1 MKFVWMFLALVIAV
15 GIAYLIWEEFIVKRE
30 QADDSNAERYAE
42 ADIKALFDEQ
52 RPTGHPSDADAAAAL
67 HSAVEEAEEEIAH
80 AHEHAPAPTEE
91 PTETVLAAEIAAT
104 DDAAEAA
111 SVVEEGEAEVVAAR
125 ATGVATEVIEVAPD
139 NLTKVKGIGKVY
151 QQRLNE
157 AGIYTFAQIAEADPA
172 KLAEIAKAIDA
183 ANVEDWPRQARELM
197 A

>member
-30 QADDSNAERYAE
+30 QADDGNAERYAE

-52 RPTGHPSDADAAAAL
+52 RPTGHPSDTDAAAAL

-91 PTETVLAAEIAAT
+91 PTETVLAEEIAAT

-111 SVVEEGEAEVVAAR
+111 SVADEGEAEVVAAR
-125 ATGVATEVIEVAPD
+125 TTGVTTEVIEMAPD
-139 NLTKVKGIGKVY
+139 NLTKVKGS
-151 QQRLNE
+151 
-157 AGIYTFAQIAEADPA
+157 A
-172 KLAEIAKAIDA
+172 KSTSSVSTRRASTPSPKSPRRTRP
-183 ANVEDWPRQARELM
+183 NWPRLPRPSTRPTWKTGPVRPVS
-197 A
+197 

>member
-30 QADDSNAERYAE
+30 QADDGNAERYAE

-52 RPTGHPSDADAAAAL
+52 RPTGHPSDTDAAAAL

-91 PTETVLAAEIAAT
+91 PTETVLAEEIAAT

-111 SVVEEGEAEVVAAR
+111 SVADEGEAEVVAAR
-125 ATGVATEVIEVAPD
+125 TTGVTTEVIEMAPD